1 MSYKYYIGK
10 FLQFFGYFLE
20 LLPLIAL
27 ILSAPYIS
35 LFLSAP
41 VLFVAIL
48 IFGMLFYFG
57 MVLSTF
63 GRSLAEV
70 DKDPSKSKV
79 FQRKYL
85 EFMFGK
91 DAMLYAGTDE
101 KKDKKKDSKNSR

>member
-1 MSYKYYIGK
+1 MSYKYYLGK
-10 FLQFFGYFLE
+10 SLQFLGYFLE
-20 LLPLIAL
+20 LLPLIVL

-35 LFLSAP
+35 LFLSP
-41 VLFVAIL
+41 PILFVSLL

-63 GRSLAEV
+63 GRSLAET

-79 FQRKYL
+79 FQRKYM

-91 DAMLYAGTDE
+91 DAMLYAGRE
-101 KKDKKKDSKNSR
+101 RIEDKKKDNSRN